1 MSQAEPSLARSVDG
15 LPSAHEWPTLRK
27 MLGDIS
33 NVRVLD
39 LGCGFGYFCR
49 WAQHE
54 AGARSVHGV
63 DVSARMLERARE
75 FDADMHPQQQ
85 QQEGSKVV
93 SYSREDLETITLEK
107 GRYDLVY
114 SSLAL
119 HYLPTPSFQR
129 LVREVRNTLIPG
141 GRFVFSV
148 EHPIFTAP
156 ISPDT
161 TFRAS
166 GEGDAR
172 MWPLDSYADE
182 GPRVRN
188 WLAAGVIK
196 QHRTVEAYVSG
207 VLEAEFVLKELRE
220 WMPSEEY
227 VRENPTDA
235 GERDRPLFL
244 LIAAEVRK

>member
-1 MSQAEPSLARSVDG
+1 MVSPEPSVLPIYDRPDFYSGYSKLARSVDG

-27 MLGDIS
+27 CSGTYPTS
-33 NVRVLD
+33 RVLD

-141 GRFVFSV
+141 GRFVFS
-148 EHPIFTAP
+148 
-156 ISPDT
+156 
-161 TFRAS
+161 
-166 GEGDAR
+166 GDAR